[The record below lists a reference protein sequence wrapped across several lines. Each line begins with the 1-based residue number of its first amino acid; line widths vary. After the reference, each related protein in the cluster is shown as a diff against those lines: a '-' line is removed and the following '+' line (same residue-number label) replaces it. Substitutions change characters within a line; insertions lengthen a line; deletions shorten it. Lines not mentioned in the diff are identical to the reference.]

1 MQNTLSKA
9 KRCNITTGDRAL
21 TRLVISQC
29 THMERGGISPHSPL
43 IHCFLPIELDL
54 MRVSLGLSHI
64 VLWAPDN
71 CRKRQRFSLFLQ
83 AREFLN
89 MHKTR
94 NPALFRCSLED
105 ILLLTALCEC
115 QQGNSASFS
124 FPLLLCRSQ
133 ILIFY
138 FFISPQLFGKWT

>member
-1 MQNTLSKA
+1 MGRDPA
-9 KRCNITTGDRAL
+9 GERAL
-21 TRLVISQC
+21 ARLVISQC
-29 THMERGGISPHSPL
+29 THMEKGGISPLSPL
-43 IHCFLPIELDL
+43 IHCFLPNELEL
-54 MRVSLGLSHI
+54 MRVSFGLSHT

-71 CRKRQRFSLFLQ
+71 CRERFSLFLQ

-115 QQGNSASFS
+115 QQENSASFS

-133 ILIFY
+133 ILIFLFFY
-138 FFISPQLFGKWT
+138 FFSPNCLASGLDCSENML